1 MKVSLGSLMRQGLER
16 QRGGN
21 LEESVRFV
29 LVEFAGRVERGYP
42 IVPPPVFVS
51 PAAMPATE
59 LEVSLDPATEATLG
73 AQAEVYGT
81 SADRLAGHA
90 ILASLAAYEALES
103 SLATS

>member
-1 MKVSLGSLMRQGLER
+1 MRQGLER
-16 QRGGN
+16 QRGED

-42 IVPPPVFVS
+42 IVPPPDFLS
-51 PAAMPATE
+51 PALRPQTQIEVAVGPA
-59 LEVSLDPATEATLG
+59 VEATLE
-73 AQAEVYGT
+73 AQAAIYGT

-90 ILASLAAYEALES
+90 ILASLAAVESLES